1 MKLTQKYVAAFTVP
15 SGKCEGS
22 IPFILDIAADFKSS
36 ATCDFE
42 INVNGAQQDIKCP
55 GEPVALSDTAVG
67 FLNITNA
74 GDCMGDNLGGSVQF
88 IVDDTADFKS
98 AAACDFEIN
107 VKLAHLDFKCPAGP
121 AALSATA
128 VTFSNIT
135 SAGGYMSDNFQGQK
149 KTVFKYALILTLVTL
164 GPSAAAT
171 TLTLSSPRSL

>member
-1 MKLTQKYVAAFTVP
+1 
-15 SGKCEGS
+15 
-22 IPFILDIAADFKSS
+22 
-36 ATCDFE
+36 
-42 INVNGAQQDIKCP
+42 
-55 GEPVALSDTAVG
+55 
-67 FLNITNA
+67 
-74 GDCMGDNLGGSVQF
+74 MGDNLRGQKKDVSKYSLDINSDGTLTFHSDGYPDMMLTPKSVAASAAPSGKYEGSVPF
-88 IVDDTADFKS
+88 IMDVTADFKS
-98 AAACDFEIN
+98 AAACDFAIN